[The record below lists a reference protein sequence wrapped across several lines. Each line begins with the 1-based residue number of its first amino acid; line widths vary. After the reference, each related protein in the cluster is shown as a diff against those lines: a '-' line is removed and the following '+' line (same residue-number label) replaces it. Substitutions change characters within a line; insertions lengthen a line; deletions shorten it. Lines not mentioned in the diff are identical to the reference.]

1 MGNLSEKKEEAR
13 RQLFDRSNNVLKD
26 ESIEEIMVKTYFD
39 ELELL
44 ELYKMFDNL
53 NPNENKK
60 IKRESFFDLPMFE
73 FCAFKSLLPNVFN
86 INFEKENTV
95 KDLLGEKK
103 NLHSINNIKD
113 FNVDPNNKY
122 KSKGKLF
129 IIN

>member
-1 MGNLSEKKEEAR
+1 MCGVIVITESLKKKFVEEYALPADTILVAR
-13 RQLFDRSNNVLKD
+13 DAV
-26 ESIEEIMVKTYFD
+26 
-39 ELELL
+39 
-44 ELYKMFDNL
+44 
-53 NPNENKK
+53 
-60 IKRESFFDLPMFE
+60 DLPMFE